1 VPFQTGVSLYSG
13 TFFDEELGF
22 AEGDENRQQELLLPA
37 FDLVSATL
45 IRGGHNL
52 SWTTGTHS
60 FLPYLQSQVS
70 SSGNYTF
77 DTEAYWASIDC
88 GYYSRDKLRTEGF
101 LEQALWDPELDN
113 AQIRLHYSHAECKIE
128 KWFNLFNNT
137 ILWQIVFH
145 HGVRTG
151 QRSPEAWFSLRQLP

>member
-52 SWTTGTHS
+52 S
-60 FLPYLQSQVS
+60 
-70 SSGNYTF
+70 
-77 DTEAYWASIDC
+77 
-88 GYYSRDKLRTEGF
+88 
-101 LEQALWDPELDN
+101 
-113 AQIRLHYSHAECKIE
+113 
-128 KWFNLFNNT
+128 
-137 ILWQIVFH
+137 
-145 HGVRTG
+145 
-151 QRSPEAWFSLRQLP
+151 